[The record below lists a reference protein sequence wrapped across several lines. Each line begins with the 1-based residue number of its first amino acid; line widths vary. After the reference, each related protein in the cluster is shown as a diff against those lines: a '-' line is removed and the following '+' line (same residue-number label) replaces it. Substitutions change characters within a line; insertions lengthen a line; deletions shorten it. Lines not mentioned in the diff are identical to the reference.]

1 MSDFPKSRLR
11 IVLAPD
17 VAFGPGKADLLEGIH
32 ETGSIRAAGNRL
44 SMSYKRAWNLVG
56 ELNRIFREPLVET
69 AKGGAKGG
77 GARLTETGQIVLAR
91 FRAVEVAFARAAA
104 DDVAALQA
112 LVAPGAATPHT
123 GSAESALEDEE
134 KGV

>member
-1 MSDFPKSRLR
+1 MSDYPQSRLR

-77 GARLTETGQIVLAR
+77 GARLTETGQVVLAH
-91 FRAVEVAFARAAA
+91 FRAVEAAFTKAASR
-104 DDVAALQA
+104 DVAALQA

-123 GSAESALEDEE
+123 GDEKSTLEETE
-134 KGV
+134 RYV